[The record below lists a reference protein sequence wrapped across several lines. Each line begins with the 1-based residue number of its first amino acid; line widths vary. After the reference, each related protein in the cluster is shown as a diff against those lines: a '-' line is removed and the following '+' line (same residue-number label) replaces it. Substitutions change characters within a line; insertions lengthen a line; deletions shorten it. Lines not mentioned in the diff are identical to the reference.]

1 MNVCEKNKKPEK
13 KPETRPLENLKTPKP
28 EKKPQL
34 TPTGNPNHDYYAI
47 LFKICGLILA
57 LKFLIFCHILSDNI
71 IY

>member
-47 LFKICGLILA
+47 FFRICGLILA
-57 LKFLIFCHILSDNI
+57 
-71 IY
+71 